1 MKSFPFTR
9 LEPPRAVPFG
19 SVVALGLLLLLA
31 SGLRAATPPRK
42 HYDIP
47 AGDAAQTLK
56 QFVDQSGEQVIF
68 LVDKVRGVTTRAVR
82 GEFEARAA
90 LERMLEGTELYVI
103 QDGPSRALVVNRG
116 APKPRPPPHP
126 PPPPGPDTGHAG
138 SPPGTATAPPAPP
151 DEVVRLP
158 TFTIA
163 SARDDS
169 YVGREALS
177 TTRTGVELLDLPQS
191 VKVINRALL
200 DDLSPGRLIDTLK
213 YVGGGQAGNINFAD
227 DRFTLRGFASPADI
241 GDFVDGFRGK
251 TDSNTELAIIER
263 LEIIKGPSAIFVANG
278 PVGGVINKIIKG
290 PVSYPLGS
298 LRLQTGLFDAN
309 RAELD
314 LGGPVTADGRWLYRF
329 VAAGQYSDG
338 WYDRAYAHR
347 LALAPSLAYEFSAT
361 SRLTVK
367 YNYLL
372 YRFSSYN
379 GLPFDE
385 RTGRMLALDRQQHFG
400 EDAPLNWRKDVVH
413 RVFVEYTNRLNEHL
427 ALRLAGFANYNN
439 AARIESVNGSSIP
452 VTFLPGELISRSTTA
467 QDRRHYRYQF
477 QFDTVSTFSTG
488 PLAHRLLVG
497 GELANAPDLVASFA
511 GSSSPVDPYH
521 LHFPGV
527 VTVNSTAP
535 SSYLKT
541 DNQQAKAFALET
553 VSLAGGRLQL
563 SAGLSEVRATT
574 WSENRLA
581 RTTTPRLSLNQA
593 LHQYGA
599 VFQARPGFAVF
610 YGYNENFAPNFLN
623 GRVLPSQLG
632 QQHEVGIKAGLLA
645 GRLQMNLAWFDI
657 SQANVPVLSF
667 PQTTPPTFVLVP
679 GQTSRGVDGDI
690 TLQAAAHLDLIFT
703 FADMNAV
710 ARSQPNSAAPV
721 LINPVNNVAERTLGL
736 WARYKFTSDTI
747 KGLSAGLGL
756 SHLSRRAITSN
767 NNAVV
772 YGWLDPFTLVDLALA
787 YERGAFRYALN
798 IDNLFDTAYEAAVRN
813 QSILVPG
820 MGTNVKASVTWKF

>member
-1 MKSFPFTR
+1 MTPSPFTH
-9 LEPPRAVPFG
+9 PRRPRPFRFG
-19 SVVALGLLLLLA
+19 SAVILGWLLLLA
-31 SGLRAATPPRK
+31 AGLHAATAPHK
-42 HYDIP
+42 HYEIP

-56 QFVDQSGEQVIF
+56 QFVEQSGEQVIF

-82 GEFEARAA
+82 GEFDARAA
-90 LERMLEGTELYVI
+90 LDRMLEGTELYVI
-103 QDGPSRALVVNRG
+103 QDEPSRALVVNRG
-116 APKPRPPPHP
+116 ARKPRPPPHP
-126 PPPPGPDTGHAG
+126 PPQPGPGARHERTPPG
-138 SPPGTATAPPAPP
+138 STANAPP

-169 YVGREALS
+169 YVGKEALS

-191 VKVINRALL
+191 VKVINRAFL
-200 DDLSPGRLIDTLK
+200 DDLSPGLLIDTLK

-251 TDSNTELAIIER
+251 TDSNTESAIIER

-278 PVGGVINKIIKG
+278 PVGGVINKVIKG
-290 PVSYPLGS
+290 PVSYHLGS
-298 LRLQTGLFDAN
+298 LRLQTGLFDAH

-314 LGGPVTADGRWLYRF
+314 LGGPITADGKWLYRF
-329 VAAGQYSDG
+329 VAAGQYSNG
-338 WYDRAYAHR
+338 WYDRTYAHR
-347 LALAPSLAYEFSAT
+347 LALAPSLAYVFSAT

-385 RTGRMLALDRQQHFG
+385 RTGRMLALERQQHFG
-400 EDAPLNWRKDVVH
+400 EAAPLNGRKDVVH
-413 RVFVEYTNRLNEHL
+413 RVFAEYTNRLNEHL

-452 VTFLPGELISRSTTA
+452 VTFAPGQLIPRSTTA
-467 QDRRHYRYQF
+467 QDRRHYRYQL
-477 QFDTVSTFSTG
+477 QLDTVSTFSTG

-497 GELANAPDLVASFA
+497 GELADAPDIVASFA
-511 GSSSPVDPYH
+511 GTSSPIDPDH
-521 LHFPGV
+521 LHFPGIV
-527 VTVNSTAP
+527 AVDTAAP

-541 DNQQAKAFALET
+541 NNRQAKAFVLET
-553 VSLAGGRLQL
+553 VSLAEGRLQL
-563 SAGLSEVRATT
+563 SAGASHVRAGT

-581 RTTTPRLSLNQA
+581 HTTTPKLRLNQA
-593 LHQYGA
+593 LHQYG
-599 VFQARPGFAVF
+599 VVLKPRPGLAVF

-632 QQHEVGIKAGLLA
+632 QQHEVGLKTDLFT

-679 GQTSRGVDGDI
+679 GQTSRGFDGDI
-690 TLQAAAHLDLIFT
+690 TFQAARNLDLIFT
-703 FADMNAV
+703 FADLNAD
-710 ARSQPNSAAPV
+710 ARSQANSAAPV

-736 WARYKFTSDTI
+736 WARYKFTNDRLD
-747 KGLSAGLGL
+747 GLSLGLGL

-798 IDNLFDTAYEAAVRN
+798 IDNVFNTEYEASVRN
-813 QSILVPG
+813 PSILVPG
-820 MGTNVKASVTWKF
+820 MDTNLKASVTWKF